1 VSNHPS
7 LPAVHGA
14 SHVRQ
19 KITSIGTTHEEE
31 EEEEEEEKEINQ
43 FSLNGSSSYYFIEP
57 CGYHHNQFELSTCH
71 QMRNEIF
78 LLRVSQKS

>member
-1 VSNHPS
+1 VASNHPPLATVLS
-7 LPAVHGA
+7 A

-19 KITSIGTTHEEE
+19 NITSIGATHEEAE
-31 EEEEEEEKEINQ
+31 EEINR

-57 CGYHHNQFELSTCH
+57 CAYHYNQFELSTCH

-78 LLRVSQKS
+78 LLRVSTKS